1 MINPKTREI
10 MGGVLGPVAGE
21 ELEPSFC
28 LLVSWSFLLKFDF
41 DQFELAFTDIR
52 ERRTEG
58 INPGASLS

>member
-1 MINPKTREI
+1 